1 MLTKREINKLNK
13 IIESLQEMLAKAS
26 SGVAAA
32 EAGKKAKPSRTRR
45 TGKELA
51 AFRKMLKAERKAGAS
66 AAELAKKHGVSS
78 AYIYQL

>member
-26 SGVAAA
+26 SEPAAA
-32 EAGKKAKPSRTRR
+32 VAKKSGPTRTRR

-51 AFRKMLKAERKAGAS
+51 AFRKMLKTERKAGAS

>member
-13 IIESLQEMLAKAS
+13 IIESLQELLAKTS
-26 SGVAAA
+26 TEPSGAAA
-32 EAGKKAKPSRTRR
+32 KKTKQPRTRR

-51 AFRKMLKAERKAGAS
+51 AFRKMLKAERRAGAS
-66 AAELAKKHGVSS
+66 AADLAKKHGVSS

>member
-26 SGVAAA
+26 SEPAAA
-32 EAGKKAKPSRTRR
+32 RKSRPMRTRR

-51 AFRKMLKAERKAGAS
+51 AFRKMLKTERKAGAS

>member
-13 IIESLQEMLAKAS
+13 IILSLQEIVDKAANAPAN
-26 SGVAAA
+26 AAA
-32 EAGKKAKPSRTRR
+32 GKGKPTRTRR

-51 AFRKMLKAERKAGAS
+51 AFRKMLKSERKAGAS

>member
-13 IIESLQEMLAKAS
+13 IIESLQEILAKTS
-26 SGVAAA
+26 TETSG
-32 EAGKKAKPSRTRR
+32 EAVKKSGPPRTRR

-51 AFRKMLKAERKAGAS
+51 AFRKMLKAERRAGVS
-66 AAELAKKHGVSS
+66 AADLAKKHGVSS

>member
-13 IIESLQEMLAKAS
+13 IIESLQEMVEKAAS
-26 SGVAAA
+26 QSANAGV
-32 EAGKKAKPSRTRR
+32 KKSAPTRTRR

-51 AFRKMLKAERKAGAS
+51 AFRKMLKIERKAGAS
-66 AAELAKKHGVSS
+66 AAELARKHGVSS

>member
-13 IIESLQEMLAKAS
+13 IIEALQEILAKTSTETAGAEVKK
-26 SGVAAA
+26 SGQ
-32 EAGKKAKPSRTRR
+32 PRTRR

-51 AFRKMLKAERKAGAS
+51 AFRKMLKAERRAGAS
-66 AAELAKKHGVSS
+66 AADLAKKHGVSS

>member
-1 MLTKREINKLNK
+1 LLTKREINKLNK

-26 SGVAAA
+26 SEPAAA
-32 EAGKKAKPSRTRR
+32 KKSGPTRTRR
-45 TGKELA
+45 TGKELV
-51 AFRKMLKAERKAGAS
+51 AFRKMLKTERKAGAS